1 MKVLQPS
8 QPGEWAV
15 LTSSF
20 PGCES
25 EPIGII
31 IRDVTRDL
39 LDVKVRENW
48 WSKFQGNQE
57 QELWSGLADD
67 IRQQALEMG
76 ANEYL
81 NWFETSCSHVL
92 QMSSR
97 RSLLFQDMA
106 ASLSALYE
114 EEVEGNLRNS
124 AAARAASERL
134 RDTTVDE
141 KCKFRLWAARL
152 NEAWSNMWSARMFQH
167 AALPTCV
174 VAVTCL
180 VAAVFAFAISS
191 ESQPESFVTMSKPTN
206 VSSSIDFYQLPR
218 QQKPL
223 LLELDLPELSVIP
236 ANVQHRTKIHR
247 RSHKAFAVQLP
258 SPEIPA
264 VQVARIERLTPPSI
278 HLEAKAP
285 SILVAA
291 AFLPEPPKYHSRNKF
306 IRLLSAIG
314 KSFSDSPHPSTL
326 IAPPR

>member
-1 MKVLQPS
+1 MKVLQLS

-39 LDVKVRENW
+39 LDVKVRETW
-48 WSKFQGNQE
+48 WSKFQGAQGM
-57 QELWSGLADD
+57 ELWSALADD
-67 IRQQALEMG
+67 IRQRALQMG

-81 NWFETSCSHVL
+81 NWFETTCSHVL
-92 QMSSR
+92 QISSR
-97 RSLLFQDMA
+97 RSFLFQDMT

-114 EEVEGNLRNS
+114 KEVEGNLRN
-124 AAARAASERL
+124 AAAGRAESERL
-134 RDTTVDE
+134 GDRRANETN
-141 KCKFRLWAARL
+141 KIRLWAARL
-152 NEAWSNMWSARMFQH
+152 DEVWSNMWSARMFQH

-180 VAAVFAFAISS
+180 VAAAFAFAISS
-191 ESQPESFVTMSKPTN
+191 GSRPESFITMRKPTN
-206 VSSSIDFYQLPR
+206 VSSPIDFSQLAL

-236 ANVQHRTKIHR
+236 ASVRHRTKIHR
-247 RSHKAFAVQLP
+247 RPHKAFAVQLP
-258 SPEIPA
+258 SPEIP
-264 VQVARIERLTPPSI
+264 VGQVVRIEHVTSPRI

-285 SILVAA
+285 AILAVTS
-291 AFLPEPPKYHSRNKF
+291 LPEPPKYQSRNKF
-306 IRLLSAIG
+306 VRLLRAIG

-326 IAPPR
+326 IAHSR